1 MIEKWRESVDK
12 GASFHAL
19 LTNLSKAF
27 DCIPHELLIA
37 KLHANGFDKKSIN
50 LMYDY
55 LFNRKQRVKV
65 GGIYNSRREILYGV
79 PQGWILGQ
87 LRFNIFLFD
96 LCYFLEGANLISCAD
111 GNKRYN
117 ANLTPEIVIN

>member
-65 GGIYNSRREILYGV
+65 GGIYSSRREILYGV

-111 GNKRYN
+111 GNTPYN

>member
-1 MIEKWRESVDK
+1 
-12 GASFHAL
+12 
-19 LTNLSKAF
+19 
-27 DCIPHELLIA
+27 
-37 KLHANGFDKKSIN
+37 
-50 LMYDY
+50 MYDY

-111 GNKRYN
+111 GNTPYN
-117 ANLTPEIVIN
+117 ANLTPEIVIINSMKYVLFFSNGLTTTIRK

>member
-65 GGIYNSRREILYGV
+65 GGIYSSRREILYGV
-79 PQGWILGQ
+79 PQG
-87 LRFNIFLFD
+87 
-96 LCYFLEGANLISCAD
+96 
-111 GNKRYN
+111 
-117 ANLTPEIVIN
+117 